1 MENLFDFV
9 FSNLWIFI
17 ILFGVFSSLLGG
29 DKKKEQ
35 KKHRPE
41 LDLPTMRQEKHREVR
56 QEVKPAEVERP
67 LPKMKSSIQEE
78 KPVVSEQF
86 RYSQEQLAR
95 QAARI
100 EEKVATIKK
109 SQEVQ
114 QKSVKPLPSLQQKT
128 NLVNGIVM
136 AEILGPPR
144 AKKPMHKMK

>member
-1 MENLFDFV
+1 MDNLFDFI

-17 ILFGVFSSLLGG
+17 ILFGVFSSFFGG
-29 DKKKEQ
+29 DKKKEP

-41 LDLPTMRQEKHREVR
+41 LDLPTMRQEEHKEVR
-56 QEVKPAEVERP
+56 REVKPAEVKRP
-67 LPKMKSSIQEE
+67 LPKVKPSIQEE
-78 KPVVSEQF
+78 KTVVSEQL

-95 QAARI
+95 QAAQI
-100 EEKVATIKK
+100 EEKVSTIKK

-114 QKSVKPLPSLQQKT
+114 QKSGKPLPSLQQKN

-144 AKKPMHKMK
+144 AKKPMHQMK